1 MPSKWLSTLSWYAA
15 ILAVFSSVIISGK
28 ASAVESI
35 VYKVE
40 KGDTLW
46 SISQVTGIG
55 VEELKK
61 ANRLKGDLIRSGDKL
76 KLPVDEKMSKSK
88 RGVSFT
94 KKDFDWF
101 VRIIEAE
108 AGGESFEGKVAVASV
123 VLNRVLHKEY
133 PQTIT
138 GVIFHKVKK
147 VYQFSPVGDGRIYK
161 VKPSKDSY
169 RAAQTALKGVDPTS
183 GALFFYNPHT
193 ARSQWIRTRVVIAE
207 IGRHNFAH

>member
-1 MPSKWLSTLSWYAA
+1 MPSKWLSTLTWHAA
-15 ILAVFSSVIISGK
+15 LLAVFSCVLITGK

-46 SISQVTGIG
+46 GISQVTGIG
-55 VEELKK
+55 VDELKK

-76 KLPVDEKMSKSK
+76 KIPADVKKAKSK
-88 RGVSFT
+88 RGVTFT

-123 VLNRVLHKEY
+123 VLNRVLHREY

-138 GVIFHKVKK
+138 DVIFHKVKG
-147 VYQFSPVGDGRIYK
+147 VYQFSPVGDGRIHK
-161 VKPSKDSY
+161 VKPSPSSY

-207 IGRHNFAH
+207 IGRHNFAY